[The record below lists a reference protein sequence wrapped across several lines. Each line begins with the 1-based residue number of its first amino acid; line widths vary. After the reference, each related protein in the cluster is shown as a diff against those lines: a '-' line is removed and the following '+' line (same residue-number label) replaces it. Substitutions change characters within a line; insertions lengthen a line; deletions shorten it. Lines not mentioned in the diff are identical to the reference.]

1 MNRTIAFMGQC
12 LSMFGGT
19 SFFVKYRVIQI
30 SMLSYIVVSYLS
42 FIMAVIYCLLDH
54 FIAKRVAKDEYR
66 LN

>member
-1 MNRTIAFMGQC
+1 MNRTIAFMGQF
-12 LSMFGGT
+12 LSMFVGT